1 MLYLIIIQSILSAL
15 VFVCLKP
22 TKHVSNNIIALWFC
36 INALNFMGL
45 LMPGFLNDYI
55 GIGFLPFLF
64 LIGPIFFFYI
74 LSLVKL
80 DFRFKWLDILHILP
94 FLLLSLSRFFI
105 YKESFAPSF
114 YFDGHMSMKFLSI
127 YILISIS
134 ITAYLIAIYVML
146 VKHRRNIK
154 NYFSSTP
161 NEIKLDWVFVIISLI
176 SLSYIF
182 LIYVPLLD
190 IFTLSIDQK
199 IFWFDQFNQ
208 GLLAFILLVF
218 GLLQPIIY
226 NNNPVN
232 TEERKNNEINKLVK
246 VGLSKAELE
255 TMANKI
261 INYLENKK
269 PYLDPEYNLES
280 MARDLNITR
289 QNISLTINDTIG
301 KNFYQLIN
309 EYRVEEFKQLVLDS
323 KFNHITLL
331 GLAYDS
337 GFNSKSS
344 FNRIFKEITGS
355 TPSAYKNEFNA

>member
-15 VFVCLKP
+15 VFVFLKA
-22 TKHVSNNIIALWFC
+22 KHPSNYIIALWFC
-36 INALNFMGL
+36 INALNFMGQIL
-45 LMPGFLNDYI
+45 PGSLNDYI
-55 GIGFLPFLF
+55 GIGFLPFIF

-74 LSLVKL
+74 ASFVKI
-80 DFRFKWLDILHILP
+80 DFRFKWLDILHSVP
-94 FLLLSLSRFFI
+94 FLTFGLSRFFI
-105 YKESFAPSF
+105 YKESLAPSF
-114 YFDGHMSMKFLSI
+114 YFGGHMSMKFLSI

-161 NEIKLDWVFVIISLI
+161 NEIKLDWVFVIMTLI

-182 LIYVPLLD
+182 LFYVPLLD
-190 IFTLSIDQK
+190 VFSLSIEK
-199 IFWFDQFNQ
+199 KTFWFVQFNG

-226 NNNPVN
+226 NNSPVN
-232 TEERKNNEINKLVK
+232 TEERKNTEFNKLVK
-246 VGLSKAELE
+246 TGLTEGELK
-255 TMANKI
+255 TMANEI
-261 INYLENKK
+261 TNYLDKKK
-269 PYLDPEYNLES
+269 PYLDPEYNLEM

-289 QNISLTINDTIG
+289 QNISVTINDTIG

-309 EYRVEEFKQLVLDS
+309 EYRVDEFKQLVLDS
-323 KFNHITLL
+323 KNNNITLL
-331 GLAYDS
+331 GLAYDA

-355 TPSAYKNEFNA
+355 TPSSYKNEFNG

>member
-1 MLYLIIIQSILSAL
+1 MLYLIISQSILSAF
-15 VFVCLKP
+15 VFVFLKA
-22 TKHVSNNIIALWFC
+22 KHPSNYIIALWFC
-36 INALNFMGL
+36 INALNFVGQIL
-45 LMPGFLNDYI
+45 PGSLNDYI

-74 LSLVKL
+74 LSFVKI
-80 DFRFKWLDILHILP
+80 DFRLKWLDILHIVP
-94 FLLLSLSRFFI
+94 FLTLSISRFFI
-105 YKESFAPSF
+105 YTESLAPSF
-114 YFDGHMSMKFLSI
+114 YFGGHMSMKFLSI

-146 VKHRRNIK
+146 VQHRRNIK

-161 NEIKLDWVFVIISLI
+161 NEIKLDWVFVIMSLI

-182 LIYVPLLD
+182 LFFVPLLD
-190 IFTLSIDQK
+190 VFSLSIEK
-199 IFWFDQFNQ
+199 KTFWFVHFNG
-208 GLLAFILLVF
+208 GLLAFILLIF

-226 NNNPVN
+226 NNRPVN
-232 TEERKNNEINKLVK
+232 PEERKNNEINKLVK
-246 VGLSKAELE
+246 VGLSEVELK

-261 INYLENKK
+261 IDYLDNSK
-269 PYLDPEYNLES
+269 PYLDPEYNLEI

-289 QNISLTINDTIG
+289 QNISVAINDTIG

-323 KFNHITLL
+323 KNNNITLL
-331 GLAYDS
+331 GLAYDA

-355 TPSAYKNEFNA
+355 TPSSYKNEFNG

>member
-1 MLYLIIIQSILSAL
+1 MLYLVITQSILSAL
-15 VFVCLKP
+15 VFVFLK
-22 TKHVSNNIIALWFC
+22 TKHPSNYMIALWFC
-36 INALNFMGL
+36 INALNFTGL
-45 LMPGFLNDYI
+45 LLPGILNDYI

-74 LSLVKL
+74 LSLVKI
-80 DFRFKWLDILHILP
+80 DFRFKWLDILHIVP
-94 FLLLSLSRFFI
+94 FLILSLSRFFI
-105 YKESFAPSF
+105 YRESFAPTF
-114 YFDGHMSMKFLSI
+114 YFGGHMSMKYLSI

-146 VKHRRNIK
+146 IKHRRNIK

-161 NEIKLDWVFVIISLI
+161 NEIKLDWVFVIMSLI

-182 LIYVPLLD
+182 LFYVPLLD
-190 IFTLSIDQK
+190 VFSLSIENK
-199 IFWFDQFNQ
+199 TFWFTQFNEA
-208 GLLAFILLVF
+208 LLAFILLIF

-226 NNNPVN
+226 NNSPVN
-232 TEERKNNEINKLVK
+232 TEERKNTEFNKLVK
-246 VGLSKAELE
+246 TGLSEAELK
-255 TMANKI
+255 TMANDI
-261 INYLENKK
+261 VNYLDKKK
-269 PYLDPEYNLES
+269 PYLDPEYNLEM
-280 MARDLNITR
+280 MARDLNMTR

-323 KFNHITLL
+323 KHNHITLL
-331 GLAYDS
+331 GLAYDA

-355 TPSAYKNEFNA
+355 TPSAYKNEFNG

>member
-1 MLYLIIIQSILSAL
+1 MLYLVIIQSILSAF
-15 VFVCLKP
+15 VFVFLKA
-22 TKHVSNNIIALWFC
+22 KHLSNYIIALWFC

-45 LMPGFLNDYI
+45 LMPGSLNDYI

-74 LSLVKL
+74 LSFVKI
-80 DFRFKWLDILHILP
+80 DFRFKWLDILHIVP
-94 FLLLSLSRFFI
+94 FLTLGLSRFFI

-114 YFDGHMSMKFLSI
+114 YFGGHMSIKFLSI

-134 ITAYLIAIYVML
+134 ITAYLIAIYVVL

-161 NEIKLDWVFVIISLI
+161 NEIKLDWVFVIMSLI

-182 LIYVPLLD
+182 LFYVPLLD
-190 IFTLSIDQK
+190 VFSLSIEMK
-199 IFWFDQFNQ
+199 TFWFNQFNQ
-208 GLLAFILLVF
+208 ALLAFILLIF

-226 NNNPVN
+226 NNRPVN
-232 TEERKNNEINKLVK
+232 TEERKNNEFNKLVK
-246 VGLSKAELE
+246 TGLSETELKM
-255 TMANKI
+255 MANEI
-261 INYLENKK
+261 INYLDKKK
-269 PYLDPEYNLES
+269 PYLDPEYNLEI

-289 QNISLTINDTIG
+289 QNISLTINDAIG

-323 KFNHITLL
+323 KNDHITLL
-331 GLAYDS
+331 GLAYDA

-355 TPSAYKNEFNA
+355 TPSAYKNEFNG

>member
-1 MLYLIIIQSILSAL
+1 MLYLVIIQSILSAL
-15 VFVCLKP
+15 VFVFLKA
-22 TKHVSNNIIALWFC
+22 KHPSNYIIALWFC

-45 LMPGFLNDYI
+45 LMPGILNDYI

-74 LSLVKL
+74 LSLVKI
-80 DFRFKWLDILHILP
+80 DFRFKWLDILHIVP
-94 FLLLSLSRFFI
+94 FFILSLSRFFI
-105 YKESFAPSF
+105 YKESFAPTF
-114 YFDGHMSMKFLSI
+114 YFGGHMSMKYLSI

-134 ITAYLIAIYVML
+134 ITVYLIAIYIML
-146 VKHRRNIK
+146 IKHRRNIK

-161 NEIKLDWVFVIISLI
+161 NEIKLDWVFVIMSLI

-182 LIYVPLLD
+182 LFYVPLLD
-190 IFTLSIDQK
+190 VFSLSIEK
-199 IFWFDQFNQ
+199 KTFWFTQFNEA
-208 GLLAFILLVF
+208 LLAFILLIF

-226 NNNPVN
+226 NNSPVN
-232 TEERKNNEINKLVK
+232 IEERKNNNFTKLVK
-246 VGLSKAELE
+246 TGLSEAELK
-255 TMANKI
+255 TMANEI
-261 INYLENKK
+261 INYLDKKK
-269 PYLDPEYNLES
+269 PYLDPEYNLEM

-289 QNISLTINDTIG
+289 QNISLTINDAIG

-323 KFNHITLL
+323 KHDHITLL
-331 GLAYDS
+331 GLAYDA

-355 TPSAYKNEFNA
+355 TPSAYKNEFNG